1 MGHRAIRWPGPPH
14 RKQSPSR
21 RRQSFQEWPRLLQNS
36 HSPLVKQVEAS
47 TQVRAPPPLLRTPL
61 RPPIQVAPR
70 RRRAPRQDSP
80 CRAAAP
86 PPTPRRGNR
95 RPSEPHRPSNPP
107 SKPRSPARG
116 KTESRLRHAISRSRT
131 GISHPTLPTLTKSS
145 PLNSPP
151 HPTNLNRRRSLPRRS
166 TTAAVAPAERRS
178 RTKSGKDDG
187 TTGARRQP
195 VALLHKSR
203 ASEREE
209 RSVVPYSA

>member
-1 MGHRAIRWPGPPH
+1 MGHRAILWPGPPH

-21 RRQSFQEWPRLLQNS
+21 RRQSSQEWPRLLQNS

-47 TQVRAPPPLLRTPL
+47 TQVRAPPPLPRTPL
-61 RPPIQVAPR
+61 RPPTQVAPR

-95 RPSEPHRPSNPP
+95 RPSEPPRPTNPP

-131 GISHPTLPTLTKSS
+131 GISPPTLPTLTNSW
-145 PLNSPP
+145 PPNSPP
-151 HPTNLNRRRSLPRRS
+151 HPTNLFREPPNASAANLGCGVPASSSPPREQREDEPTPTSRPRSPPI
-166 TTAAVAPAERRS
+166 T
-178 RTKSGKDDG
+178 
-187 TTGARRQP
+187 
-195 VALLHKSR
+195 
-203 ASEREE
+203 
-209 RSVVPYSA
+209 

>member
-1 MGHRAIRWPGPPH
+1 MGHRAILWPGPPH

-21 RRQSFQEWPRLLQNS
+21 RRQSSQEWPRLLQNS

-86 PPTPRRGNR
+86 PPTPRQGNR
-95 RPSEPHRPSNPP
+95 RPSEPPRPTNPP

-116 KTESRLRHAISRSRT
+116 KTESRLRSRSRT
-131 GISHPTLPTLTKSS
+131 GIAHPTLPTLTNTW
-145 PLNSPP
+145 PPNSPP
-151 HPTNLNRRRSLPRRS
+151 HPTNLFREPPNASAANLGCGVPASRSPPPS
-166 TTAAVAPAERRS
+166 AER
-178 RTKSGKDDG
+178 G
-187 TTGARRQP
+187 
-195 VALLHKSR
+195 
-203 ASEREE
+203 
-209 RSVVPYSA
+209 